1 MDVLHAIAI
10 ARRSRFLALLFHF
23 SRFVLSFCQVQTVP
37 PCAFLT
43 FFQRPPLGP
52 AVPSHPSFRRC
63 SARRN
68 EFMPGT
74 KHRLVTL
81 AGPPLAVNMAR
92 FLIMRKIQTEK
103 EKL

>member
-1 MDVLHAIAI
+1 MQHKKNKPRFVNSSVSLFLFFVPLIFA
-10 ARRSRFLALLFHF
+10 RSRLYRNL
-23 SRFVLSFCQVQTVP
+23 RDT
-37 PCAFLT
+37 T
-43 FFQRPPLGP
+43 
-52 AVPSHPSFRRC
+52 

>member
-1 MDVLHAIAI
+1 MNCVEREAAPVFDSPLFFVNLRVFFCFSIL
-10 ARRSRFLALLFHF
+10 RRDKIK
-23 SRFVLSFCQVQTVP
+23 TNN
-37 PCAFLT
+37 
-43 FFQRPPLGP
+43 
-52 AVPSHPSFRRC
+52 